1 MKTFLLLT
9 SLIAFSSMGEIL
21 AAKGMK
27 EVGRVSFRPR
37 ALIGAIWRMVRNF
50 YLIAGVSSL
59 ALSFFSFIS
68 LLSYADLSFVLPL
81 TSVGYITNTL
91 GAHFFLKERVSK
103 ERWLGTLLVA
113 CGVSIVSL
121 SDRIEAI
128 LNTNASHWAYW
139 FYDLLAPDEMAGQFQ
154 SSIANRMLIV
164 IRLALFI
171 CVSAAIA
178 YNLFSLFAGISWFRN
193 RRNQR
198 ALGLNYTPPVTIFK
212 PVSGADPEAY
222 DNFASFCLQDYPEY
236 QVIFGAR
243 DENDPA
249 VAIINRLIA
258 DLPDRDIE
266 LVISQNENGYNG
278 KVSNLQN
285 MYAHAKHGVFLIA
298 DSDIRVGADYLRRV
312 IAPLQLPKVG
322 MVTCLYRGSQA
333 KTFAALME
341 NIGISSTFGPD
352 VCSSRSLEGIAF
364 AFGSTIAMR
373 RDLLERIGG
382 FQAVADYLAD
392 DFLLGNF
399 TAKAGY
405 EIVLSDYVVEHV
417 TATRGFAAML
427 KQQLR
432 WARAIR
438 ISRPWGYCGL
448 LFTYG
453 TVTSLLALAAW
464 GFASFAWWLFAM
476 ALLTRFLPVFVVG
489 VFGMKDHALAR
500 WCWLVPVRDLI
511 TFTVWVMSF
520 VNDEVEWRG
529 VSFRVLPGGKLMPST
544 KA

>member
-27 EVGRVSFRPR
+27 QVGRVSFRPR

-50 YLIAGVSSL
+50 YLVAGVSSL

-68 LLSYADLSFVLPL
+68 LLSYAELSFILPL

-121 SDRIEAI
+121 SDRIESI
-128 LNTNASHWAYW
+128 LNANATNWAYK
-139 FYDLLAPDEMAGQFQ
+139 FYALLAPDETVGLFQ
-154 SSIANRMLIV
+154 SPITNQLV
-164 IRLALFI
+164 ILVRLALLI

-178 YNLFSLFAGISWFRN
+178 YHLFSLFAGISWFRD
-193 RRNQR
+193 RRKQCS
-198 ALGLNYTPPVTIFK
+198 LGLNYTPPVTIFK
-212 PVSGADPEAY
+212 PVSGADTEAY
-222 DNFASFCLQDYPEY
+222 DNFASFCLQDYPEF
-236 QVIFGAR
+236 QVIFGVRA
-243 DENDPA
+243 ESDPA

-258 DLPDRDIE
+258 DSPDRDIE
-266 LVISQNENGYNG
+266 LVISQNVSGYNG

-285 MYAHAKHGVFLIA
+285 MYARAKHGLFLIA
-298 DSDIRVGADYLRRV
+298 DSDIRVGTDYLRRV
-312 IAPLQLPKVG
+312 IAPLQLPQVG

-333 KTFAALME
+333 KTYAALME
-341 NIGISSTFGPD
+341 NIGISSTFAPD

-373 RDLLERIGG
+373 RDLLEQIGG
-382 FQAVADYLAD
+382 FQVVADYLAD
-392 DFLLGNF
+392 DFLLGNY

-417 TATRGFAAML
+417 TATGGFAAML

-453 TVTSLLALAAW
+453 TATSLLALAAW
-464 GFASFAWWLFAM
+464 GFSSFAWWLFAM
-476 ALLTRFLPVFVVG
+476 SLLTRFLTVFVIG
-489 VFGMKDHALAR
+489 VFGLKDMALAR
-500 WCWLVPVRDLI
+500 WFWLVPVRDLI
-511 TFTVWVMSF
+511 TFAVWVMSF
-520 VNDEVEWRG
+520 VGDEVEWRG
-529 VSFRVLPGGKLMPST
+529 VSFRVLPGGKLMPSS